1 MMKRLSFYLTVAVAL
16 GGITVAAQY
25 PKYLTDT
32 PGVWKPWKGLT
43 AIPSARK
50 EQAAPPALVKA
61 FEGELLA
68 LNEIAKRTPDF
79 APPIGFSIETWGSL
93 DGYTPY
99 EHAPGQPPPGGL
111 PLMGSWTFGAFSIVE
126 YERGGKVIRSDTGET
141 QLQYFAINQITR
153 DLGARGRVPEFG
165 QVDHDAFL
173 QPLRQGEFAGIPRYG
188 DQLIIARDP
197 EKLWAPL
204 TLRSALDIVVLAR
217 SAEVQ
222 ARQEVVEKA
231 TARLATLRDPKWRA
245 EREKEDQANAPRM
258 PDPQQFLAQTAAARS
273 IEEDAL
279 TKELSPTGG
288 AATGLADARRALEEV
303 TSWIAAL
310 PPADQAAPACYAEK
324 GTSLRARF
332 RAVPSPGCHPLARP
346 NYGYFDRSLPR
357 SAPQAVL
364 IRGYARCFDTAD
376 AYNRQANDPRPAG
389 CRANRALVQGID
401 NDAIRA
407 WIR

>member
-1 MMKRLSFYLTVAVAL
+1 MMKRLSFCLAVVVAL
-16 GGITVAAQY
+16 GGITAAAQY

-50 EQAAPPALVKA
+50 EQAATPAMVKA

-68 LNEIAKRTPDF
+68 LDAIAKRTPAL

-93 DGYTPY
+93 DSNIPY

-111 PLMGSWTFGAFSIVE
+111 PLMGSWTFGAFSIFE
-126 YERGGKVIRSDTGET
+126 YERGGKVLRSDTGET

-153 DLGARGRVPEFG
+153 DLGERSRVTEFG

-173 QPLRQGEFAGIPRYG
+173 QPQRQGEFAGIPRYG

-204 TLRSALDIVVLAR
+204 SLRAALDIVVLAR

-222 ARQEVVEKA
+222 TRQEVVDKA

-279 TKELSPTGG
+279 TKELSSTGG
-288 AATGLADARRALEEV
+288 AAAGLADARRALEEV
-303 TSWIAAL
+303 TTWIAAL
-310 PPADQAAPACYAEK
+310 SPTEQAAQACYAEK
-324 GTSLRARF
+324 GTSLRTRL
-332 RAVPSPGCHPLARP
+332 RSVPSSGCRPLARP
-346 NYGYFDRSLPR
+346 NYGYFDKSLPR
-357 SAPQAVL
+357 SAPQVVL

-376 AYNRQANDPRPAG
+376 EYNRQAKDVG

-401 NDAIRA
+401 KDAIRA